1 MCNGLI
7 NLTMRGLLATAELL
21 YLYIFKCLLI
31 SFFPKNSIWCFEGV
45 VNTVGDDGEVGIN
58 SEGVAD

>member
-31 SFFPKNSIWCFEGV
+31 SFFPKTASGVFEGV
-45 VNTVGDDGEVGIN
+45 VNTVGDDGEVGID
-58 SEGVAD
+58 SEGVGD